1 MYHKIK
7 LMIILGLM
15 SALKIFPQFSYN
27 LSTEQVYS
35 DNPFHSQIA
44 EKTLISSFD
53 YSVEYSSDFMNIGY
67 NGSYYN
73 FEAIP
78 ERTFYWHNLSFW
90 KNFDNSTLGIFAEQ
104 RFGKDVYTY
113 FDYTSITGYYTQ
125 LINTGDFHI
134 SFSPVINFSK
144 YNSISIL
151 DNLKGSF
158 NCSIN
163 YGLESGTT
171 FIFGGAFTYKQYLDP
186 KQSGSYSYIDST
198 NQLITETYTDKNVS
212 SVSQA
217 LSFLRVAQSITSSTG
232 IAVQFTNRSVLSGFG
247 NFVKD
252 LNMIYGDE
260 SEIFDDPVNYEGN
273 NLSIELTQLLFED
286 LTIKGL
292 FFYNNKDYPSQG
304 IYDVSYN
311 YNTVIMRSDKQKIF
325 HLSLN
330 KDFSL
335 NENDDISLSVS
346 LYYQRIENQSN
357 SYLFDY
363 KSNTINLNIG
373 LDF

>member
-1 MYHKIK
+1 
-7 LMIILGLM
+7 MIIIGIV
-15 SALKIFPQFSYN
+15 SASEILPQLSYN
-27 LSTEQVYS
+27 ISTEQIYS
-35 DNPFHSQIA
+35 DNPFLSKIA
-44 EKTLISSFD
+44 EKTLISSAD
-53 YSVEYSSDFMNIGY
+53 YSIEHSSDFINISY
-67 NGSYYN
+67 NGSFYN

-78 ERTFYWHNLSFW
+78 ERNFYRHNLSLW
-90 KNFDNSTLGIFAEQ
+90 KSFDNSTLGISADQ

-113 FDYTSITGYYTQ
+113 FDYTSVTAYYTQ
-125 LINTGDFHI
+125 LIKTGNFNI
-134 SFSPVINFSK
+134 SFSPIIDISK

-151 DNLKGSF
+151 DNLKGSL
-158 NCSIN
+158 NYSIN
-163 YGLESGTT
+163 YGIEPGTT

-212 SVSQA
+212 SLSQV
-217 LSFLRVAQSITSSTG
+217 LSLLRIAQSITPTTG

-252 LNMIYGDE
+252 LNMVYGDE

-273 NLSIELTQLLFED
+273 NFLVELTQILFED
-286 LTIKGL
+286 LTIKG
-292 FFYNNKDYPSQG
+292 FFLYNNKNYPSQG

-311 YNTVIMRSDKQKIF
+311 YNTGIMRSDKQKIF
-325 HLSLN
+325 QLFMN
-330 KDFSL
+330 KDFTLNADDDVSLSASL
-335 NENDDISLSVS
+335 N
-346 LYYQRIENQSN
+346 YQRIENLSN

-363 KSNTINLNIG
+363 DSNTISLNIG